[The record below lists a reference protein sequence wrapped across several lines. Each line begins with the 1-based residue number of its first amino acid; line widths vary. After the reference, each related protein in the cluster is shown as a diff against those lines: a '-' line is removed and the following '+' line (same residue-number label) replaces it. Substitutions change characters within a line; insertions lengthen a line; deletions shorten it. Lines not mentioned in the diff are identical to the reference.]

1 MITTHKRSEAKY
13 SQETAMNL
21 FLFTIFVLYS
31 SLHLYIFLKI
41 RNALAFG
48 IVTGVLLIFFM
59 AIMVSAPVLVHLSE
73 RQGFATGARGIA
85 YVGYTWMGLTFLFFS
100 FSVVIDLYRLSVYVG
115 GLIFR
120 TNLSHF
126 GLSPRS
132 TFAVSLLITLAVAFY
147 GYYEARHIR
156 NDTVTIRS
164 PKIPKE
170 VGTLMIVQISD
181 VHLGLIVR
189 HERLK
194 RILTRFER
202 AEPDLLVSTGDL
214 VDGQIDSLKG
224 LVEPLKAIK
233 PKYGKFAIT
242 GNHEFYAGLDHALDF
257 TEKAGFQILRGEAST
272 IANMINIA
280 GVDDATGEY
289 FGLVKGVSEKEL
301 LSQLPRDK
309 FTLFLKH
316 RPISDGHAQ
325 GLFDLQLSGHTHRGQ
340 IFPFTLITRIFFSY
354 DAGLVQLP
362 NNSYLYTSRGSGTWG
377 PPIRFLSPPEVTIIK
392 LVHHSEN

>member
-1 MITTHKRSEAKY
+1 
-13 SQETAMNL
+13 
-21 FLFTIFVLYS
+21 
-31 SLHLYIFLKI
+31 
-41 RNALAFG
+41 
-48 IVTGVLLIFFM
+48 
-59 AIMVSAPVLVHLSE
+59 
-73 RQGFATGARGIA
+73 
-85 YVGYTWMGLTFLFFS
+85 
-100 FSVVIDLYRLSVYVG
+100 
-115 GLIFR
+115 
-120 TNLSHF
+120 
-126 GLSPRS
+126 
-132 TFAVSLLITLAVAFY
+132 
-147 GYYEARHIR
+147 
-156 NDTVTIRS
+156 
-164 PKIPKE
+164 
-170 VGTLMIVQISD
+170 IVQISD